1 MYCAFDP
8 GLLLF
13 THGEEAVEPSPQH
26 DALQGIVAV
35 VASVILL
42 GTLLLVS

>member
-26 DALQGIVAV
+26 DP
-35 VASVILL
+35 
-42 GTLLLVS
+42 TFPK